1 MQRVE
6 RAVILAAGLG
16 TRLKWLTRNRPKALM
31 PVAGQAAIVRVIR
44 RLAGQGVRD
53 IAINTHHHADVLA
66 AYLGDGS
73 DFGVRLY
80 FSFEKEL
87 LDSGGG
93 VRTALELLPG
103 DGLLAVHN
111 ADVLSDIDMGALAGL
126 CPQKGCGIALAPNP
140 AHHLEGDFVLRN
152 GMICSEVLSG
162 EDSPRYTFSGV
173 SVWDAAVLRGLAA
186 NQAFSLLEP
195 MRELIAKRLC
205 AGLLHRG
212 VWFDIGRPS
221 DCFRAGRELRR
232 IA

>member
-16 TRLKWLTRNRPKALM
+16 TRLKWLTRKRPKALM

-44 RLAGQGVRD
+44 RLAGQGIRD

-73 DFGVRLY
+73 RFGVRLY
-80 FSFEKEL
+80 FSFEAQL

-93 VRTALELLPG
+93 VRAALECLPG

-111 ADVLSDIDMGALAGL
+111 ADVLSDIDMGALAGI
-126 CPQKGCGIALAPNP
+126 CPQKGCVIALAANP
-140 AHHLEGDFVLRN
+140 AHHPTGDFALRN
-152 GMICSEVLSG
+152 GVICSEVLSG

-173 SVWDAAVLRGLAA
+173 SVWDTAVLRGFAI
-186 NQAFSLLEP
+186 NQAFSLLQP
-195 MRELIAKRLC
+195 LRGLIEKQLC

-212 VWFDIGRPS
+212 SWFDIGRPS
-221 DCFRAGRELRR
+221 DYFRAGRELRR
-232 IA
+232 VE